1 MTLPLRSLVTVATA
15 VAALLGCGSGRA
27 APNELSDAEKAEGW
41 ELLFDGRTTT
51 GWRGFKQTS
60 FPSQGWKV
68 VDDCLWHGSRGGG
81 GDIVTDRTFEQFEL
95 RFEWRMKPDGN
106 SGVKYFLPENRAGA
120 IGHEYQLLTGAQVEA
135 VQAPS
140 KGGTGGLYDV
150 LPPEIPVRLR
160 PADQFNESR
169 IVVRGNHVEHW
180 LNGERTI
187 AYELA
192 SPTVLAAVAR
202 SKFKDVAGFGTRV
215 RGHILLQDHGGEIWF
230 RNVKIRVFE
239 AEPPARPESK

>member
-1 MTLPLRSLVTVATA
+1 MTAATA
-15 VAALLGCGSGRA
+15 AVALLGCSSGRA
-27 APNELSDAEKAEGW
+27 GPNELSPAEKAEGW
-41 ELLFDGRTTT
+41 ELLFDGRTTA

-60 FPSQGWKV
+60 FPTQGWMV
-68 VDDCLWHGSRGGG
+68 SDDCLLHRGGGGG
-81 GDIVTDRTFEQFEL
+81 GDIVTDRAFEEFEL
-95 RFEWRMKPDGN
+95 RFEWRMKPNGN
-106 SGVKYFLPENRAGA
+106 SGVKYFLPENRGGA

-140 KGGTGGLYDV
+140 KGSTGGFYDV

-169 IVVRGNHVEHW
+169 ILVRGNHVEHW
-180 LNGERTI
+180 LNGQRTI
-187 AYELA
+187 AYELG
-192 SPTVLAAVAR
+192 SPAVMAAVAR

-215 RGHILLQDHGGEIWF
+215 RGHILLQDHGGEVWF
-230 RNVKIRVFE
+230 RNVKIRVFG